1 MNEQNFPQSNEPIQD
16 SKKIWIIVVSI
27 AVTALIV
34 GSVVYTWQRSDLKS
48 TEQSLQQ
55 QITLLQNQ
63 ISQLQQT
70 QSNSN
75 QQTADDTVQQ
85 NNGQTTNIPSDQSN
99 SNQQTADDTVQ
110 QNNGQTTNV
119 TSDLLAYKNLGFEI
133 SYPKTWIIDKS
144 YESEGVIW
152 LRTKN
157 RQADLDAKKMTRV
170 FDIEIR
176 VYNNAD
182 ELPNNEQ
189 DKFSFEDWINKKADE
204 YGFVERS
211 TIIIDGV
218 KGYKGVAS
226 GETYGDYLQFVENK
240 GKMYQIEIEGTATEE
255 KMNIVNSFRFAK

>member
-70 QSNSN
+70 
-75 QQTADDTVQQ
+75 
-85 NNGQTTNIPSDQSN
+85 QSN